1 MAVLQNLPP
10 RARGIIAVV
19 VTVSVVTGAVFGIIA
34 IRNAVKKKQAGTST
48 GQKEEQKEVEK
59 ELTVLNKDPKTK
71 QKLTK
76 SQAEAI
82 ANIFDAS
89 MQGLGTD
96 EQSIKDQFYK
106 MQNDADFAAVQE
118 AFGKRLIYSGSWLF
132 VYDVELTMIPA
143 LHNELS
149 DWWIN
154 EINGILKARNITYRI

>member
-10 RARGIIAVV
+10 KARGTIAVV
-19 VTVSVVTGAVFGIIA
+19 VTVAVITGVVFGVLA
-34 IRNAVKKKQAGTST
+34 IRNVIKLNKSGTSS
-48 GQKEEQKEVEK
+48 GQKQEVNK
-59 ELTVLNKDPKTK
+59 AQGELDVLNKNDKTK

-82 ANIFDAS
+82 ANIFDIS
-89 MQGLGTD
+89 IQGKGTD

-106 MQNDADFAAVQE
+106 FQNDADFVAVQQ
-118 AFGKRLIYSGSWLF
+118 AFGTRVIQSGIYF
-132 VYDVELTMIPA
+132 VPDETLTMIPA

-154 EINGILKARNITYRI
+154 EINKILAQRNIKYRI